1 MTFSII
7 ARCKQTGQFGAA
19 VSSSSPAVAARCIR
33 ARAGIGVAVTQNI
46 TDPQLARILLDMMQ
60 YDVSAEDAVR
70 ELVKNTDFIEYRQL
84 MALNMQGQPAV
95 YSGAQTLGVNACSIG
110 TDAVCAGNLLA
121 NSNVPQA
128 MQQSFATSAGSLAER
143 LLTALQAGLAAGGE
157 ADQVHSA
164 GLLVVDKLEWPII
177 DLRVD
182 WSEKDPIG
190 ELVNVWKIYA
200 DQVNDYILRALDPTA
215 SPSYGVAG
223 DP

>member
-46 TDPQLARILLDMMQ
+46 TDPQLAHILLDMMQ
-60 YDVSAEDAVR
+60 YDVSAQDAVR

-84 MALNMQGQPAV
+84 MALSMQGEPAV

-121 NSNVPQA
+121 NSHVPQA

-143 LLTALQAGLAAGGE
+143 LLAALQAGLAAGGE